1 MCSGDLQDGALRSL
15 EAGPLHV
22 WRRLPV
28 RSRRPRA
35 PGSLP
40 PGQVRRT
47 CQEPTR
53 LPCFGSEASP
63 HLSRRRYKTIVCQNF
78 ASGKCPYGRRCNC
91 QAIAACDDLCHLQLQ
106 NVAGATSST
115 SCRRR
120 PSAPLQRAFQA
131 LSSCSTLSCSALSSS
146 DQRRPRPRSFSTR
159 TSTRRCRPSSRRSV
173 EPRRRCRRAPCRR
186 CRR

>member
-1 MCSGDLQDGALRSL
+1 MTYKTELCARWKRGLCTYGEDCQFAHGDHELQARCRP
-15 EAGPLHV
+15 AKCAA
-22 WRRLPV
+22 PV
-28 RSRRPRA
+28 RSPHGCHALGARPHRTSRDA
-35 PGSLP
+35 GTRPSSARTLP
-40 PGQVRRT
+40 AASART
-47 CQEPTR
+47 VAGAAAKR
-53 LPCFGSEASP
+53 
-63 HLSRRRYKTIVCQNF
+63 SRPVMT
-78 ASGKCPYGRRCNC
+78 S
-91 QAIAACDDLCHLQLQ
+91 HLQLQ

-173 EPRRRCRRAPCRR
+173 EPRCRCRRAPCRR

>member
-1 MCSGDLQDGALRSL
+1 MAKTASSLTVTKSSRLAAARPSAPHQSGAHTLAMLRERGLTAPLLDAGTRPSSARTSPAASARTVAGA
-15 EAGPLHV
+15 AAK
-22 WRRLPV
+22 
-28 RSRRPRA
+28 RSRPVMT
-35 PGSLP
+35 S
-40 PGQVRRT
+40 
-47 CQEPTR
+47 
-53 LPCFGSEASP
+53 
-63 HLSRRRYKTIVCQNF
+63 
-78 ASGKCPYGRRCNC
+78 
-91 QAIAACDDLCHLQLQ
+91 HLQLQ